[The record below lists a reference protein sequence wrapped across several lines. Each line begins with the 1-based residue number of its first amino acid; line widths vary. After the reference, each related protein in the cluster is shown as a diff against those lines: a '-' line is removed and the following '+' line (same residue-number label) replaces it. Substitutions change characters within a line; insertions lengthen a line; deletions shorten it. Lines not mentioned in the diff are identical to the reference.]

1 MGTIFPEI
9 WNALSA
15 PFTKEQIKTRPG
27 SRGMQLQYITART
40 AMNRLDEVLGPENW
54 EDEFGETKD
63 GLSCRITVTLPD
75 GRRVTKMD
83 GGGFADMPQ
92 EDDTEKSAFSD
103 AFKRA
108 AVKFGVA
115 RYLYHDGIPTHHAV
129 NHPNDT
135 GHGSGSYATPDKVK
149 EYCDWIGIT
158 CDEVNARW
166 LDYLTDKKT
175 GEISGKAPGELVN
188 YWQLS
193 GHILKFAKE
202 HNMVSASE
210 EIRSGQ
216 RDKWAAVA
224 YDRFREQVDTE
235 AKEYC
240 RNLWRVARAKHKA
253 PQSREPGEDDVLTDD
268 EAMDRIAEGATIER
282 KR

>member
-1 MGTIFPEI
+1 MSTSFPEI
-9 WNALSA
+9 WNALAA
-15 PFTKEQIKTRPG
+15 PFAKEQVKTRPG

-108 AVKFGVA
+108 AVKFGVG
-115 RYLYHDGIPTHHAV
+115 RYLYHDGVPTHHAI
-129 NHPNDT
+129 NYPNQT
-135 GHGSGSYATPDKVK
+135 GHGSGAYAPPDQVK
-149 EYCDWIGIT
+149 EYCDWVGQM
-158 CDEVNARW
+158 CDIVNARW

-175 GEISGKAPGELVN
+175 GEISGKAPAEIVN

-193 GHILKFAKE
+193 GHLLKFAKA
-202 HNMVSASE
+202 NKMVNAPDE
-210 EIRSGQ
+210 QRAGQ
-216 RDKWAAVA
+216 RDKLAAVA
-224 YDRFREQVDTE
+224 YHRFREAIETE
-235 AKEYC
+235 AVKYC
-240 RNLWRVARAKHKA
+240 RELWKVARARYKA
-253 PQSREPGEDDVLTDD
+253 LQIREPGSDDDLTED
-268 EAMDRIAEGATIER
+268 EAMDKVATEHAA
-282 KR
+282 KF